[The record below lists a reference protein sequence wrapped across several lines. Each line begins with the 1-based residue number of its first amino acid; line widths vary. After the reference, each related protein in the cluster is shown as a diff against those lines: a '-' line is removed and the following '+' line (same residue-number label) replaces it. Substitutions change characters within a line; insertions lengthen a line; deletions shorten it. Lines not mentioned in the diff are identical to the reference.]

1 MGTNRSSNTVW
12 HHATV
17 TRQRREEANKHR
29 AVILWFTGL
38 SGAGKST
45 LAHAVE
51 EELHRRGCRTFVLDG
66 DNVRHG
72 LCSDLGFSEEDR
84 QENIRRIGE
93 MAKLFN
99 EAGVITLTAFISPFR
114 EDRERVRSLVPH
126 GDFVEIYCDT
136 SLDVCESRDV
146 KGLYA
151 RARTGEIPDF
161 TGISSPYEVPE
172 KPELVVPTGTAS
184 IETCVQHVLGC
195 LEQRRIIPVP
205 YSPGNTAISSVSV

>member
-1 MGTNRSSNTVW
+1 VGSNRSSNTVW

-93 MAKLFN
+93 MSKLFN

-114 EDRERVRSLVPH
+114 VDRERVRSLVPH
-126 GDFVEIYCDT
+126 GDFFEIYCDT
-136 SLDVCESRDV
+136 SLEVCESRDV

-172 KPELVVPTGTAS
+172 KPELVVPTGQESVEA
-184 IETCVQHVLGC
+184 CVERVLGS

-205 YSPGNTAISSVSV
+205 YRPGNGSVTSVTG

>member
-1 MGTNRSSNTVW
+1 MGSSRSSNTVW

-114 EDRERVRSLVPH
+114 ADRERVRSLVPH
-126 GDFVEIYCDT
+126 GDFFEIYCDT
-136 SLDVCESRDV
+136 SLEVCESRDV

-172 KPELVVPTGTAS
+172 KPELVVPTGTESLERSSSAGS
-184 IETCVQHVLGC
+184 SRCPTVPETAPS
-195 LEQRRIIPVP
+195 RR
-205 YSPGNTAISSVSV
+205 